1 MTRDEGE
8 QGRPA
13 SNGAVYRIQD
23 AARIAGVSPTTV
35 RVWDKNGLV
44 NSYRGSN
51 GYRYFNEEDLQRL
64 RRIAHL
70 RYVDNLN
77 IEGIRRALSETDGD
91 SARAPAASDDI
102 EVGPRLR
109 KLRQDAG
116 LTLGQA
122 AERAEL
128 SPSFLSALERDQT
141 GVSAQSLH
149 RLAHV
154 YDTTVSALMRR
165 KTGDLVQLTSERK
178 RPSTS
183 SAEGFSIQPL
193 IDGKNMLDAEVVTIE
208 PDTSGG
214 SFSHEGEEILYML
227 EGELDVRLATGQQYK
242 LKPGDSLFY
251 PTTIEHEWRNV
262 GPKRARFLWV
272 ATPPTY

>member
-1 MTRDEGE
+1 MTKMKASEPK
-8 QGRPA
+8 PA
-13 SNGAVYRIQD
+13 SRDRGDAGAPPSSGAVYRIQD

-70 RYVDNLN
+70 RYVEKLN
-77 IEGIRRALSETDGD
+77 IEGIRRALSEAGSDAE
-91 SARAPAASDDI
+91 SRSPASTRTTPASNTV

-116 LTLGQA
+116 MTLGQA
-122 AERAEL
+122 AERAGL

-154 YDTTVSALMRR
+154 YDTTVSAIMRR
-165 KTGDLVQLTSERK
+165 KTGDLVQLSSERK
-178 RPSTS
+178 RASTS
-183 SAEGFSIQPL
+183 SAEGFSVQPL
-193 IDGKNMLDAEVVTIE
+193 IDGKNMLDA
-208 PDTSGG
+208 
-214 SFSHEGEEILYML
+214 
-227 EGELDVRLATGQQYK
+227 R
-242 LKPGDSLFY
+242 SLSWS
-251 PTTIEHEWRNV
+251 PTHQV
-262 GPKRARFLWV
+262 GPSPTRGKRSSTCWRASSTCGW
-272 ATPPTY
+272 PPVSSLS

>member
-1 MTRDEGE
+1 M
-8 QGRPA
+8 
-13 SNGAVYRIQD
+13 
-23 AARIAGVSPTTV
+23 SPTTV

-70 RYVDNLN
+70 RYVEKLN
-77 IEGIRRALSETDGD
+77 IEGIRRALSEAGSDAE
-91 SARAPAASDDI
+91 SRSPASTRTTPASNTV

-116 LTLGQA
+116 MTLGQA
-122 AERAEL
+122 AERAGL

-154 YDTTVSALMRR
+154 YDTTVSAIMRR
-165 KTGDLVQLTSERK
+165 KTGDLVQLSSERK
-178 RPSTS
+178 RASTS
-183 SAEGFSIQPL
+183 SAEGFSVQPL
-193 IDGKNMLDAEVVTIE
+193 IDGKNMLDAEVVVME

-214 SFSHEGEEILYML
+214 AFSHEGEEILYML
-227 EGELDVRLATGQQYK
+227 EGELDVRLATGQQFK
-242 LKPGDSLFY
+242 LKSGDSLFY